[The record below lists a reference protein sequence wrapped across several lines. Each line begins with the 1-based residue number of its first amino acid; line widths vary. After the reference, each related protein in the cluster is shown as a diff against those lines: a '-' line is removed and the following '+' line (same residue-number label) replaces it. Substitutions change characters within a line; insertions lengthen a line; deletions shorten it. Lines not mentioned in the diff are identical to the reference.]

1 MAEIKNLLV
10 YKLPILV
17 NCPLN
22 QHVILQAGLLALQEK
37 VDKVLVS
44 CVPQRDMIFIPTNE
58 HNTSTNN
65 PAVVFYAYNR
75 PPLLAHA

>member
-17 NCPLN
+17 HCPLN